1 MTAETSLD
9 YGHPHRPAPLRLA
22 NRLPRLPGDGRLTTR
37 GLIAAAERA
46 ERRRFTD
53 RSFETGLRMLVDSI
67 EAEAAL
73 NATGHAIV
81 RQRLVTLLRTRLR
94 VEAAE
99 AKDPAR
105 FRRPLPRPIII
116 CGLQRTGTT
125 LLQRLLAGSGLR
137 ALQAYEALD
146 PVPGPEAPK
155 RRRARLA
162 SRALRY
168 MAPDFFAV
176 HPVEAEG
183 VEEDVL
189 LLDLQLHSTVPE
201 ATLRVPSYAAWVE
214 SQPATPAY
222 AYAKKL
228 LSGLGGGERW
238 VLKTPHHLEFLEAA
252 NALFPDAV
260 FVWTHRDP
268 RVTVASFASMVAHG
282 RGVFSDAVDPREIG
296 RDWLRKIAR
305 MTDRGLRDRA
315 VLGETRFIDVAY
327 AELVADP
334 MATALR
340 VLQEAEAPAGEGA
353 RFGIAAALR
362 ANRPGRYGAHRYG
375 LEPFGL
381 SEAQV
386 GDALGPYTGRFRPFL

>member
-1 MTAETSLD
+1 MTGQTSLD
-9 YGHPHRPAPLRLA
+9 YRRPHRPTPLRLA
-22 NRLPRLPGDGRLTTR
+22 NRLRRLPGDGRLRAQALLAT
-37 GLIAAAERA
+37 AERA
-46 ERRRFTD
+46 EKRRFSD
-53 RSFETGLRMLVDSI
+53 RSFETGLRVLLDSI

-73 NATGHAIV
+73 SATGHAIV

-99 AKDPAR
+99 ERDPAR
-105 FRRPLPRPIII
+105 FERALPRPLII

-146 PVPGPEAPK
+146 PVPGPAGPK
-155 RRRARLA
+155 RRRARVA

-176 HPVEAEG
+176 HPVEPEG

-222 AYAKKL
+222 AYARKL

-238 VLKTPHHLEFLEAA
+238 VLKSPHHLEFLEAA
-252 NALFPDAV
+252 NAVFPDAV
-260 FVWTHRDP
+260 FVWTHRNP

-305 MTDRGLRDRA
+305 MTERGLRARA
-315 VLGETRFIDVAY
+315 VLGEARFIDVAY
-327 AELVADP
+327 GELVADP
-334 MATALR
+334 ISSALR
-340 VLQEAEAPAGEGA
+340 VLRAAKAPAGEGE
-353 RFGIAAALR
+353 RFRLAAALS
-362 ANRPGRYGAHRYG
+362 ANRAGRYGSHRYA

-381 SEAQV
+381 HPQQV
-386 GDALGPYTGRFRPFL
+386 DDALRAYTGRFRPFL